1 MSRRLQ
7 VDERRSQL
15 LELGVELFST
25 RPYDEVSIDDIA
37 REAGV
42 SKGLLYHYFGGKRA
56 FYVATLEMAA
66 SHLLQAVGP
75 PRPGPTPERAK
86 EGLAAY
92 LGFVEAR
99 ATAFTTLMRGG
110 LGNDPE
116 VEAIIDRT
124 RQAFVDQVLQS
135 LGIDDRRPAWR
146 VAARTWIG
154 AVEAASLDWLRHRD
168 VSRDDLA
175 ELLTGMLPGLLATA
189 AMLDA
194 TTPPTP

>member
-7 VDERRSQL
+7 VDERRAQL
-15 LELGVELFST
+15 LALGVELFST

-37 REAGV
+37 GQAGV

-56 FYVATLEMAA
+56 FYIATLELAA
-66 SHLLQAVGP
+66 SALLDAVGP
-75 PRPGPTPERAK
+75 PGQGPTAERAR
-86 EGLAAY
+86 EGLDAY

-124 RQAFVDQVLQS
+124 RQAFVDQVLTS
-135 LGIDDRRPAWR
+135 LGLDDSRPAWR

-154 AVEAASLDWLRHRD
+154 AVEAASLDWLQHRD
-168 VSRDDLA
+168 VSREDLV
-175 ELLTGMLPGLLATA
+175 EILTGMLPGLVATA
-189 AMLDA
+189 ARLDA
-194 TTPPTP
+194 APGST